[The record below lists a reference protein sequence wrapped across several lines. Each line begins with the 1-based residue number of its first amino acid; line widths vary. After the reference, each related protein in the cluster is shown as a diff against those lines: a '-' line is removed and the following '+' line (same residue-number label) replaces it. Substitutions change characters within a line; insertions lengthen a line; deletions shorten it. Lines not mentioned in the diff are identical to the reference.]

1 MTFVI
6 RQFPEVEIFVD
17 NIRQKIFTFLTE
29 FQFFENFYFRST
41 RLDFPLITNKS
52 DVPTIYN

>member
-41 RLDFPLITNKS
+41 RLDFPLITTKS

>member
-41 RLDFPLITNKS
+41 RLDFPLITTKS
-52 DVPTIYN
+52 DVPTIYK

>member
-1 MTFVI
+1 MTFVTG
-6 RQFPEVEIFVD
+6 QFPEVEIFVG

-29 FQFFENFYFRST
+29 FQFFDNFYFRST
-41 RLDFPLITNKS
+41 RLDFPLITTKS